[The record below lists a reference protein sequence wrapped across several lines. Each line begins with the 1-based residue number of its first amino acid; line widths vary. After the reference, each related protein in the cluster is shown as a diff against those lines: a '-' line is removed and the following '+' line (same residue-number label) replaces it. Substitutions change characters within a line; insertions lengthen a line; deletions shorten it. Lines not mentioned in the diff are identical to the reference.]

1 MATKAR
7 TQDRAQIL
15 DQIDAAH
22 RKQRLSFR
30 LLFIATWVV
39 IVGAFVY
46 ALWVTDNIDT
56 SWWTQWGPYILGG
69 TWITLVVC
77 LSSIIF
83 ASILAVL
90 GALSRLSSNPI
101 PNGVASLYVSLFR
114 GTPLLVQIFFIYF
127 ALPQVGVTIPSIPA
141 GILALSLNYG
151 AYMTE
156 IFRAGIQAVPPGQ
169 REAAEALGMP
179 ERLVFRRIVLPQA
192 FRIVIPAVGN
202 DFIAMIKDSRSCLHH
217 RRAGAAVACPHGRH
231 AGLQDPAGI
240 ADRRSHVLGPD
251 DHLQLLPGSPRAPDG
266 AWRPMTDSPL
276 PDLGPRS
283 ATATSGYEVDSK
295 LPSHIG
301 EPIVKVEG
309 IHKYFG
315 DNHVLRGVDLEVRQ
329 REAVMVIGRSGSGK
343 TTLLRCINFLEE
355 PTIGSIEVDGV
366 RVEADP
372 LRARDRQHREQIRQ
386 IRLRAGMLFQEF
398 NLFPHLSVLG
408 NCIEAPTRVL
418 GHSQD
423 HAVTRAEYYLEVVGL
438 AEKRDEYPSRLSGG
452 QKQRVAIAR
461 ALCMEPKVL
470 LFDEPTSALDPEL
483 IGEVLGVMED
493 LAHSGTTMIVVTH
506 EMHFAQEAADRV
518 VFMEDGAVI
527 EQGPP
532 EQVLNDPRHEAT
544 THFLRRFLDR

>member
-1 MATKAR
+1 MT
-7 TQDRAQIL
+7 
-15 DQIDAAH
+15 
-22 RKQRLSFR
+22 
-30 LLFIATWVV
+30 
-39 IVGAFVY
+39 GAEPPDHGVR
-46 ALWVTDNIDT
+46 
-56 SWWTQWGPYILGG
+56 P
-69 TWITLVVC
+69 
-77 LSSIIF
+77 
-83 ASILAVL
+83 AS
-90 GALSRLSSNPI
+90 
-101 PNGVASLYVSLFR
+101 
-114 GTPLLVQIFFIYF
+114 
-127 ALPQVGVTIPSIPA
+127 
-141 GILALSLNYG
+141 
-151 AYMTE
+151 
-156 IFRAGIQAVPPGQ
+156 
-169 REAAEALGMP
+169 
-179 ERLVFRRIVLPQA
+179 
-192 FRIVIPAVGN
+192 
-202 DFIAMIKDSRSCLHH
+202 
-217 RRAGAAVACPHGRH
+217 
-231 AGLQDPAGI
+231 
-240 ADRRSHVLGPD
+240 
-251 DHLQLLPGSPRAPDG
+251 
-266 AWRPMTDSPL
+266 
-276 PDLGPRS
+276 
-283 ATATSGYEVDSK
+283 ATSGYQPESS

-355 PTIGSIEVDGV
+355 PTVGAIEVDEV

-372 LRARDRQHREQIRQ
+372 LHARDRRHREQIRQ

-398 NLFPHLSVLG
+398 NLFPHMDVLA

-418 GHSQD
+418 GHSRE
-423 HAVTRAEYYLEVVGL
+423 HAIERAEYYLEVVGL

-461 ALCMEPKVL
+461 ALSMEPKVL

-518 VFMEDGAVI
+518 VFMEDGVVI

-532 EQVLNDPRHEAT
+532 EQVLNDPRHEET